1 MIKEQNM
8 TPFRGVGDI
17 KLLSKLEDVRAYLTS
32 GKISYQ
38 MEVWPNKGCTPE
50 VPWTILRVEGCLSLF
65 FAKGLL
71 WKIEAERGYEGSLPN
86 GIRIGMKMTEA
97 EEIDKTLEFDDW
109 NEDWSSKL
117 GYWLVDSVETKEVE
131 VLCIFIKELLD
142 EDQFDTYAWADS
154 AKHAISVNQ

>member
-8 TPFRGVGDI
+8 TPFVGVGNV
-17 KLLSKLEDVRAYLTS
+17 KLLSKLDDLRAYLKS
-32 GKISYQ
+32 NKIPHQ

-50 VPWTILRVEGCLSLF
+50 VPWTILRVEGCLSFF

-86 GIRIGMKMTEA
+86 GIRIGMKMDEA
-97 EEIDKTLEFDDW
+97 ERIDETLEYDDW
-109 NEDWSSKL
+109 NEGWHSKF

-131 VLCIFIKELLD
+131 ILCVFIKELLD
-142 EDQFDTYAWADS
+142 EDLFDTYAWTERA
-154 AKHAISVNQ
+154 